1 MRFSPK
7 VVITVWGVYW
17 LALFAVMHTPIPLRR
32 PLPVHFLDKVVH
44 ATAYAILAT
53 LCAWWAWRSGT
64 RFRRAWFFKWIVI
77 FAVYAVADELLQPYF
92 NRSAEF
98 LDWLADVLGV
108 LIAFSFV
115 YVRTR
120 THRPGTA

>member
-17 LALFAVMHTPIPLRR
+17 LALFVVMHTPIPPRP
-32 PLPVHFLDKVVH
+32 PLPIQFLDKVAH
-44 ATAYAILAT
+44 ATTYAILAA
-53 LCAWWAWRSGT
+53 LCAWWALRSGT
-64 RFRRAWFFKWIVI
+64 QLRRAWFFKWIII

-92 NRSAEF
+92 HRSAEF

-108 LIAFSFV
+108 LIVFSIV

-120 THRPGTA
+120 THRPEPS

>member
-7 VVITVWGVYW
+7 VVIAVWGVYW
-17 LALFAVMHTPIPLRR
+17 LALFGVMHTPIPVGRR
-32 PLPVHFLDKVVH
+32 LPVHFLDKVAH

-53 LCAWWAWRSGT
+53 LCAWWALRSGT
-64 RFRRAWFFKWIVI
+64 RLRPVWFFKWIVI

-108 LIAFSFV
+108 LMVFSIV

-120 THRPGTA
+120 THRPGTS